1 MDLCSGF
8 DEVLQVGAGQEV
20 TEVDKLA
27 VCLVLDCKGS
37 VCVIEE
43 EVHVRTIDDT
53 PLGLATT
60 DVLAVN
66 NDSAL

>member
-1 MDLCSGF
+1 MDLCGGF

-27 VCLVLDCKGS
+27 VCLILDCPWS
-37 VCVIEE
+37 VLVTDIE
-43 EVHVRTIDDT
+43 VSVQTIDDT

-60 DVLAVN
+60 DVLAIH
-66 NDSAL
+66 DDGAL